1 MSVDVGAEMT
11 SILVVDDSTAM
22 RQMVSL
28 TLSRAG
34 FAIDE
39 AEDGVVALNMLK
51 QNNTEYKLLITDVN
65 MPNMDGISLVKET
78 RQLVKYKFSPILVLT
93 TESGD
98 DKKLQGKEAGAT
110 GWIVKPFDPTQLVV
124 VVNKVL
130 GLH

>member
-1 MSVDVGAEMT
+1 MT

-51 QNNTEYKLLITDVN
+51 QNDTDYKLLITDVN

-78 RQLVKYKFSPILVLT
+78 RQLAKYKFSPILVLT

-110 GWIVKPFDPTQLVV
+110 GWIVKPFDPTQLVG